1 MKKKFVDIDK
11 IVKEQFDARS
21 ILEQLQETFAKEFCD
36 KYIELFVKNFKINVM
51 PYSWFQRDIEPHLVD
66 LERALRITND
76 EMARKILGKPPIH

>member
-11 IVKEQFDARS
+11 IVKEQFDARQ

-36 KYIELFVKNFKINVM
+36 KYIELFVKNFKGTVM
-51 PYSWFQRDIEPHLVD
+51 VYSWFQKDIEPHLIE

-76 EMARKILGKPPIH
+76 ELAKKILEKPSIH

>member
-11 IVKEQFDARS
+11 IVKEQFDARQ

-36 KYIELFVKNFKINVM
+36 KYIELFVKNFKRNVM
-51 PYSWFQRDIEPHLVD
+51 PYSWFQRDIEPHLID

-76 EMARKILGKPPIH
+76 ELSKKILDKPHIH